1 MIELNGIRTVFIYHV
16 LCTYQTKHY
25 YWQCVYHEE
34 NMPTTCTYMHVV
46 RNNIH
51 QSLKLL
57 NIVNNT
63 IWYYM
68 VGRSSRCSLKR
79 NQCLLSI
86 QNIKPCVSIF
96 TYTDQ
101 VLHTYSTSLKIQYNI
116 HIYVNILLIY
126 NKKKIPGNDNLS
138 YVQTDKIWPKEMKT
152 KHIKM
157 KVYKIKFKNIKPC
170 IK

>member
-51 QSLKLL
+51 QSFNLL

-96 TYTDQ
+96 MYTDQ
-101 VLHTYSTSLKIQYNI
+101 FLHTYSTSLKIQYNI

-126 NKKKIPGNDNLS
+126 NKKKYQVMIIFRM
-138 YVQTDKIWPKEMKT
+138 YKQTKYDQRKWKP
-152 KHIKM
+152 
-157 KVYKIKFKNIKPC
+157 NI
-170 IK
+170 